1 MERRDFLRT
10 GVLGGAV
17 MGTGLFSPKVEAETL
32 PAQFAR
38 ESTNAVA
45 LAEDEEFW
53 RARRREFAPAPDF
66 INLEYGYFCPAPLPV
81 LAVEQRGS
89 SEINSR
95 ASYFMRRDSRKE
107 LETTR
112 SELAELAG
120 VSNEEICI
128 TRNTTE
134 SMNIIIQGLDLVE
147 GDEIVYSDQDYGSM
161 VEALRQKQ
169 ERFGIVLKKVAV
181 PLHPESDE
189 EVVAVFEQAITP
201 KTRALHV
208 THMIN
213 LTGHVLP
220 VRKISDMAHAH
231 GVEVIVDSAHAF
243 AHIDYKVADLGCDYL
258 GTSLHKWLCS
268 PVGLGML
275 YVKKDKIPQLWGL
288 MGDTARDDG
297 DIRKLERLGT
307 RPFNHHR
314 GLREAIRY
322 HEAIGAP
329 GKQARL
335 RYLNRY
341 WTKHFRD
348 HERVVLKTPEDPE
361 RHGALANVGI
371 RGVNAKAFGE
381 FLFDRYSILTAPIPN
396 HPVASGVRIT
406 PGLPTP
412 LRHLDRLIEAIDQAA
427 KVL

>member
-1 MERRDFLRT
+1 MERRDFLRRSA
-10 GVLGGAV
+10 LGGAAL
-17 MGTGLFSPKVEAETL
+17 GTGLLSKSAWGEVLPKRFERGVEGV
-32 PAQFAR
+32 
-38 ESTNAVA
+38 SA
-45 LAEDEEFW
+45 LARDEAFW

-81 LAVEQRGS
+81 LEAEQKGS
-89 SEINSR
+89 SEINAR
-95 ASYFMRRDSRKE
+95 ASYFMRREMWDE
-107 LETTR
+107 METTR
-112 SELAELAG
+112 AELAALAG
-120 VSNEEICI
+120 VDAGEVCI

-134 SMNIIIQGLDLVE
+134 SMNIIVQGLDLE
-147 GDEIVYSDQDYGSM
+147 AGDEIVYSDQDYGSM

-169 ERFGIVLKKVAV
+169 ERFGIVLKQTAV

-189 EVVAVFEQAITP
+189 EVVAAFEQAITP
-201 KTRALHV
+201 RTRALHV

-220 VRKISDMAHAH
+220 VRKICDMAHAR

-243 AHIDYKVADLGCDYL
+243 AHVDYKVSDLDCDYL

-275 YVKKDKIPQLWGL
+275 YVKKEKIPKLWGL
-288 MGDTARDDG
+288 MGDTVRADD

-307 RPFNHHR
+307 RPYNHHR

-322 HEAIGAP
+322 HEAIGAAE
-329 GKQARL
+329 KYERL
-335 RYLNRY
+335 RYLNTY
-341 WTKHFRD
+341 WTQHFRD
-348 HERVVLKTPEDPE
+348 HERVVLKTPAASE
-361 RHGALANVGI
+361 RHGAIANVGI
-371 RGVNAKAFGE
+371 EGVDPKVLGE
-381 FLFDRYSILTAPIPN
+381 FLYDRYSILTAPIPN

-412 LRHLDRLIEAIDQAA
+412 LRHLDRLVEAIDSAA